1 MWAAARVGRG
11 WRQPQVSCR
20 LLGLVCMG
28 WDTFMSGQM
37 ALDISAKVMFAGM
50 AYTDAAVM
58 PLMMPFDGSHTRFSR
73 HAVRLSIDKGCMLR
87 RQSTCFQ
94 EQHFVGG
101 QAPVW
106 ESGGSTLILLMPSGR
121 QDSSCCHI
129 IDSSCSQ

>member
-58 PLMMPFDGSHTRFSR
+58 PLMMPFDGSTHGSPAMRS
-73 HAVRLSIDKGCMLR
+73 GCPLTKAAR
-87 RQSTCFQ
+87 
-94 EQHFVGG
+94 
-101 QAPVW
+101 
-106 ESGGSTLILLMPSGR
+106 
-121 QDSSCCHI
+121 
-129 IDSSCSQ
+129 